1 MTKDGAQANTS
12 YLDYRMPTALDLP
25 NIDVVLVEK
34 PNPGHP
40 FGVRGVGEVP
50 ICPPIAAIGDAL
62 HNALGKRFYD
72 APMKPGRILNV
83 LGKITDYSIKENVL
97 LLNNVNDANE
107 SNTGKLS
114 MDKFKYKT

>member
-1 MTKDGAQANTS
+1 
-12 YLDYRMPTALDLP
+12 MPIALDLP
-25 NIDVVLVEK
+25 MIETVLIEVPSED
-34 PNPGHP
+34 HP

-83 LGKITDYSIKENVL
+83 LGKITD
-97 LLNNVNDANE
+97 
-107 SNTGKLS
+107 
-114 MDKFKYKT
+114 